1 MPDERI
7 VQEGPN
13 MTFNMTADE
22 AYANSAYIPDGDS
35 YFARWS
41 VQAAAFRGG
50 HVNAELGVSYDVGAR
65 QNYDIFYTSGTA
77 KGTVIFVH
85 GGYWLASSPR
95 DFSHLAVGAVTAGY
109 ACAMP
114 SYTLAPD
121 ARIADIT
128 REIAVAIGVIARSTI
143 GPIYLAGHSAG
154 GYLVARMACVD
165 MAADWSHR
173 VARIMAISPISD
185 LLPLME
191 TSMNTT
197 LKIDVAEALA
207 ESPIHFA
214 PQNMAVTAW
223 VGSAERPAFLDQAQ
237 WLRAAWDCD
246 LTIEAGKHHFDVIE
260 GLETPLSAM
269 MRALL
274 R

>member
-1 MPDERI
+1 
-7 VQEGPN
+7 
-13 MTFNMTADE
+13 MTLIMKADE
-22 AYANSAYIPDGDS
+22 AYSNSAYIPDGDS

-41 VQAAAFRGG
+41 CQAAAFRSG
-50 HVNAELGVSYDVGAR
+50 HIDVELGVSYGIAAR
-65 QNYDIFYTSGTA
+65 QNYDIFYPSGTA

-95 DFSHLAVGAVTAGY
+95 DFSHLAAGAVTAGY

-128 REIAVAIGVIARSTI
+128 QEIKVAIDTIARSTL
-143 GPIYLAGHSAG
+143 GPIYLVGHSAG
-154 GYLVARMACVD
+154 GYLVARMACLD

-173 VARIMAISPISD
+173 IVRILAISPISD

-197 LKIDVAEALA
+197 LRIDVVEALA

-214 PQNMAVTAW
+214 PQNMAVIAW
-223 VGSAERPAFLDQAQ
+223 VGGAERPAFLDQAQ
-237 WLRAAWDCD
+237 WLRAAWNCD
-246 LTIEAGKHHFDVIE
+246 LTIEAEKHHFNVIE
-260 GLETPLSAM
+260 GLETPLSSM

>member
-1 MPDERI
+1 
-7 VQEGPN
+7 
-13 MTFNMTADE
+13 MTLIMTADE
-22 AYANSAYIPDGDS
+22 AYANSAYIPDGES
-35 YFARWS
+35 YFERWLCQS
-41 VQAAAFRGG
+41 AAFRRS
-50 HVNAELGVSYDVGAR
+50 HIDAELGVSYGTGAR
-65 QNYDIFYTSGTA
+65 QNYDIFYPSDIARGTM
-77 KGTVIFVH
+77 IFVH
-85 GGYWLASSPR
+85 GGYWLASSSR

-128 REIAVAIGVIARSTI
+128 REIEAAIGTIARSTT
-143 GPIYLAGHSAG
+143 GPIYLVGHSAG

-185 LLPLME
+185 LHPLIE

-197 LKIDVAEALA
+197 LRIDVAEALA

-223 VGSAERPAFLDQAQ
+223 VGGAERPAFLDQAQ
-237 WLRAAWDCD
+237 WLSAAWNCD
-246 LTIEAGKHHFDVIE
+246 LTVEAGKHHFNVIE